1 MKGCCDIYIIK
12 VDGEYRVRPA
22 VWSTDADRRK
32 GNNIILFRNF
42 TSNTV
47 VVNLPARL
55 VGRKQGAALTLEPA
69 REKGDVGE
77 VTLTAKAKNL
87 AGVYPYTVA
96 VTTKGRDEEANGE
109 SKPIIIIDPPP
120 Q

>member
-1 MKGCCDIYIIK
+1 MKGYCDIYIIR

-22 VWSTDADRRK
+22 VWSTDADGRK

-47 VVNLPARL
+47 IVKLPARL
-55 VGRKQGAALTLEPA
+55 LAENPDAGLTLKPA
-69 REKGDVGE
+69 GHTGDVGE
-77 VTLTAKAKNL
+77 ITLKAKARNL
-87 AGVYPYTVA
+87 AGVYPYTV
-96 VTTKGRDEEANGE
+96 TITMKGRDEEANGE
-109 SKPIIIIDPPP
+109 SRPIIIIDPPP